1 MARQR
6 DSKLV
11 GTIRNL
17 ILYNHLG
24 DYRMRMKPQSVRRTP
39 ASIQSGL
46 NFGKASKLSRQ
57 IRTLIAPIN
66 PSNSDSRSTNL
77 FTGALNKFINWNE
90 KQDPGS
96 PTLHREL
103 PFITGCQ
110 FNSQAKLTS
119 IYAISVSAIPSESG
133 LPEFRFAP
141 FVPNEALHASFYTD
155 HILFKIIF
163 ISVNFTDLT
172 TEKIGMT
179 EIKIPYSAEVFHPP
193 VIPMPATD
201 ISGKLIMMVLAV
213 QYMVNRKNIVEM
225 QTDLKKLPCGVVWAG
240 WI

>member
-24 DYRMRMKPQSVRRTP
+24 DYRMRLKPESVRRSP
-39 ASIQSGL
+39 ASIKSGL

-66 PSNSDSRSTNL
+66 PSNSDSHSTNL

-96 PTLHREL
+96 SVLQREL
-103 PFITGCQ
+103 PFITGFQ
-110 FNSQAKLTS
+110 FNSQSKLS
-119 IYAISVSAIPSESG
+119 SMNAIRVSANTSESG

-141 FVPNEALHASFYTD
+141 FIPGEALHASIYTD
-155 HILFKIIF
+155 HILFKIIL

-172 TEKIGMT
+172 TEKIG
-179 EIKIPYSAEVFHPP
+179 S
-193 VIPMPATD
+193 D
-201 ISGKLIMMVLAV
+201 
-213 QYMVNRKNIVEM
+213 
-225 QTDLKKLPCGVVWAG
+225 
-240 WI
+240 

>member
-1 MARQR
+1 MARQC

-24 DYRMRMKPQSVRRTP
+24 DYRMRLKPQSVRRTP
-39 ASIQSGL
+39 ASIKSGL
-46 NFGKASKLSRQ
+46 NFGKASRLSRQ

-90 KQDPGS
+90 KQDTDS
-96 PTLHREL
+96 PILQREL
-103 PFITGCQ
+103 PFITGSQ

-119 IYAISVSAIPSESG
+119 INAIQVAVNPTESG
-133 LPEFRFAP
+133 LPEFRFVP
-141 FVPNEALHASFYTD
+141 FIPSETLHASFYTD

-172 TEKIGMT
+172 TEKIGT
-179 EIKIPYSAEVFHPP
+179 AEIKILYNSEIFHPP
-193 VIPMPATD
+193 VIPMPPTVT
-201 ISGKLIMMVLAV
+201 SGKLIMMVMSV
-213 QYMVNRKNIVEM
+213 QYMVNRKNVIEM
-225 QTDLKKLPCGVVWAG
+225 LKDIKKLPCGIVWAG
-240 WI
+240 WV